1 MAAVGG
7 FVSRCLTHLR
17 TTLLRHLPANNFTN
31 NSNVNN
37 NIAGSSLLQHR
48 LAFTRQNYL
57 LPNLSRENNSAAV
70 DAPTTA
76 RPTAPT
82 TTTPI
87 LPLKKK
93 NEGDDNN
100 NNNNCLDTGLTRNP
114 RLTSPTYEY
123 NAGEPMIHITSLLD
137 TVDIAQVNLLSS
149 YIRQY
154 QPKQWSKGR
163 SFDVAPVEY
172 LAGEM
177 IVNNVNRSMYV
188 DENGDIKQQQQ
199 QQQLGSGGGND
210 VVFLEGI
217 LQSTMPNLTSH
228 ILHCI
233 THAID
238 HVAHWSPHPYQLGIR
253 CVESLLYEPHGQLKL
268 HTDSESIY
276 TVVIMLSDPTT
287 TETNESSGADDQH
300 NNSIVRDNGVV
311 VADEDLDYFTGGDFV
326 IEQYK
331 TTITTPTPTTT
342 TEATKI
348 DDCSTTSKSHS
359 TQQQQESLLLLRA
372 SPRQGDAI
380 IFDSNSLHGVDT
392 ILSGRRRV
400 LVLELWPFDSA
411 DEGDLRPS
419 RSAYSHR
426 QKLPEIFFKG
436 GKR

>member
-70 DAPTTA
+70 DAPTT
-76 RPTAPT
+76 
-82 TTTPI
+82 
-87 LPLKKK
+87 
-93 NEGDDNN
+93 GDDDNN
-100 NNNNCLDTGLTRNP
+100 NSLDTGLTRNP

-188 DENGDIKQQQQ
+188 DENGDIQQQKQQQL
-199 QQQLGSGGGND
+199 LGGGGGND

-238 HVAHWSPHPYQLGIR
+238 HVAHWSPHPIQLGIR

-276 TVVIMLSDPTT
+276 TVVIMLSDPTTTT

-331 TTITTPTPTTT
+331 TTITTPTPTAT
-342 TEATKI
+342 TEAKKI

-359 TQQQQESLLLLRA
+359 TQQQQASLLLLRA

-426 QKLPEIFFKG
+426 QKLPEIFFKV

>member
-1 MAAVGG
+1 MAVGG

-70 DAPTTA
+70 DAPTT
-76 RPTAPT
+76 
-82 TTTPI
+82 
-87 LPLKKK
+87 
-93 NEGDDNN
+93 GDDDNN
-100 NNNNCLDTGLTRNP
+100 NSLDTGLTRNP

-188 DENGDIKQQQQ
+188 DENGDIQQQKQQQLL
-199 QQQLGSGGGND
+199 LGGGGGND

-238 HVAHWSPHPYQLGIR
+238 HVAHWSPHPCQLGIR

-276 TVVIMLSDPTT
+276 TVVIMLSDPTTTT

-331 TTITTPTPTTT
+331 TTITTPTPTATT
-342 TEATKI
+342 GAKKI

-359 TQQQQESLLLLRA
+359 TQQQQASLLLLRA

-426 QKLPEIFFKG
+426 QKLPEIFFKV

>member
-70 DAPTTA
+70 DAPTT
-76 RPTAPT
+76 
-82 TTTPI
+82 
-87 LPLKKK
+87 
-93 NEGDDNN
+93 GDDDNN
-100 NNNNCLDTGLTRNP
+100 NSLDTGLTRNP

-177 IVNNVNRSMYV
+177 IVNNENRSMYV
-188 DENGDIKQQQQ
+188 DENGDIQKQQQLL
-199 QQQLGSGGGND
+199 LGGGGGND

-238 HVAHWSPHPYQLGIR
+238 HVAHWSPHPIQLGIR

-276 TVVIMLSDPTT
+276 TVVIMLSDPTTTT

-331 TTITTPTPTTT
+331 TTITTPTPTAT
-342 TEATKI
+342 TEAKKI

-359 TQQQQESLLLLRA
+359 TQQQQASLLLLRA

-426 QKLPEIFFKG
+426 QKLPEIFFKV

>member
-70 DAPTTA
+70 DAPTT
-76 RPTAPT
+76 
-82 TTTPI
+82 
-87 LPLKKK
+87 
-93 NEGDDNN
+93 GDDDNN
-100 NNNNCLDTGLTRNP
+100 NSLDTGLTRNP

-177 IVNNVNRSMYV
+177 IVNNENRSMYV
-188 DENGDIKQQQQ
+188 DENGDIQKQQQLL
-199 QQQLGSGGGND
+199 LGGGGGND

-238 HVAHWSPHPYQLGIR
+238 HVAHWSPHPCQLGIR

-276 TVVIMLSDPTT
+276 TVVIMLSDPTTTTT

-331 TTITTPTPTTT
+331 TTITTPTPTAT
-342 TEATKI
+342 TEAKKI

-359 TQQQQESLLLLRA
+359 TQQQQASLLLLRA

-426 QKLPEIFFKG
+426 QKLPEIFFKV

>member
-70 DAPTTA
+70 DAPTT
-76 RPTAPT
+76 
-82 TTTPI
+82 
-87 LPLKKK
+87 
-93 NEGDDNN
+93 GDDDNN
-100 NNNNCLDTGLTRNP
+100 NSLDTGLTRNP

-177 IVNNVNRSMYV
+177 IVNNENRSMYV
-188 DENGDIKQQQQ
+188 DENGDIQKQQQLL
-199 QQQLGSGGGND
+199 LGGGGGND

-238 HVAHWSPHPYQLGIR
+238 HVAHWSPHPIQLGIR

-287 TETNESSGADDQH
+287 TTTTETNE
-300 NNSIVRDNGVV
+300 SIVRDNGVV

-331 TTITTPTPTTT
+331 TTITTPTPTAT
-342 TEATKI
+342 TEAKKI

-359 TQQQQESLLLLRA
+359 TQQQQASLLLLRA

-426 QKLPEIFFKG
+426 QKLPEIFFKV

>member
-1 MAAVGG
+1 MAVGG

-70 DAPTTA
+70 DAPTT
-76 RPTAPT
+76 
-82 TTTPI
+82 
-87 LPLKKK
+87 
-93 NEGDDNN
+93 GDDDNN
-100 NNNNCLDTGLTRNP
+100 NSLDTGLTRNP

-188 DENGDIKQQQQ
+188 DENGDIQQQKQQQLL
-199 QQQLGSGGGND
+199 LGGGGGND

-238 HVAHWSPHPYQLGIR
+238 HVAHWSPHPCQLGIR

-276 TVVIMLSDPTT
+276 TVVIMLSDPTTTTT

-331 TTITTPTPTTT
+331 TTITTPTPTATT
-342 TEATKI
+342 GAKKI

-359 TQQQQESLLLLRA
+359 TQQQQASLLLLRA

-426 QKLPEIFFKG
+426 QKLPEIFFKV

>member
-70 DAPTTA
+70 DAPTT
-76 RPTAPT
+76 
-82 TTTPI
+82 
-87 LPLKKK
+87 
-93 NEGDDNN
+93 GDDDNN
-100 NNNNCLDTGLTRNP
+100 NSLDTGLTRNP

-188 DENGDIKQQQQ
+188 DENGDIKQRQQQ
-199 QQQLGSGGGND
+199 QQQLGGGGGND

-342 TEATKI
+342 TEAKKI
-348 DDCSTTSKSHS
+348 DDCSTTSKSQS
-359 TQQQQESLLLLRA
+359 TQQQQESLLLLLRA

>member
-70 DAPTTA
+70 DAPTT
-76 RPTAPT
+76 
-82 TTTPI
+82 
-87 LPLKKK
+87 
-93 NEGDDNN
+93 GDDDNN
-100 NNNNCLDTGLTRNP
+100 NSLDTGLTRNP

-177 IVNNVNRSMYV
+177 IVNNENRSMYV
-188 DENGDIKQQQQ
+188 DENGDIQKQQQLL
-199 QQQLGSGGGND
+199 LGGGGGND

-238 HVAHWSPHPYQLGIR
+238 HVAHWSPHPIQLGIR

-276 TVVIMLSDPTT
+276 TVVIMLSDPTTTTT

-331 TTITTPTPTTT
+331 TTITTPTPTAT
-342 TEATKI
+342 TEAKKI

-359 TQQQQESLLLLRA
+359 TQQQQASLLLLRA

-426 QKLPEIFFKG
+426 QKLPEIFFKV